1 VHIGLGSTPISL
13 KLRTKIAVA
22 KWQPPCEKAD
32 TVVMRTEIYTGAS
45 VVL

>member
-1 VHIGLGSTPISL
+1 MRIDLGSTPISL
-13 KLRTKIAVA
+13 QLRAKIAVA
-22 KWQPPCEKAD
+22 KWQPPREKAD

>member
-1 VHIGLGSTPISL
+1 MHIGLGSTPISL
-13 KLRTKIAVA
+13 KLRAKIAVA